1 MRNKVFLFTLFGI
14 FVSCAG
20 FAAFYVL
27 QIVPHQVEIS
37 LGEASHDLDVWE
49 KWRLILLLSQKKAV
63 LTKPANPNGE
73 MQQFQI
79 GFGESPLLVAKR
91 LKEGGLLSDDSSFV
105 MYLRYKGLDK
115 TIQAGDY
122 HLSAAM
128 TPIQIAQTFQDAT
141 PKEVPFRVLEGWR
154 IEEIAASLPTSG
166 LNIDQD
172 TFLSFARIRPD
183 GYSFSSELPAF
194 STSSTPYPV
203 EGFLYPDAYSI
214 TRDADAADLITI
226 LLKRFDEAIDAGIR
240 EGIKRQGLSFYEGVI
255 LASIV
260 EREAV
265 MDDEKPLIASVF
277 LNRLRIGMKLEADPT
292 VQYAMG
298 YRADRNG
305 WWPFPLFRED
315 LSIIS
320 PYNTYVINGLP
331 PSPICN
337 PGLSSLKAVAFAP
350 ETKYIYFR
358 ALCDDSKR
366 HAFSETFDQHVK
378 NACP

>member
-1 MRNKVFLFTLFGI
+1 MKNKVVIIFLFGLLI
-14 FVSCAG
+14 LCIVFV
-20 FAAFYVL
+20 AFYVL
-27 QIVPHQVEIS
+27 QIVPSQVES
-37 LGEASHDLDVWE
+37 SFGTASHDLDLWE
-49 KWRLILLLSQKKAV
+49 KWRLIFLLSQKKTD
-63 LTKPANPNGE
+63 LTKPANSDGK
-73 MQQFQI
+73 MQPFQI
-79 GFGESPLLVAKR
+79 GLGESPLLVAKR
-91 LKEGGLLSDDSSFV
+91 LEESGFIRDENSFV

-122 HLSAAM
+122 YLSAAM

-141 PKEVPFRVLEGWR
+141 PMEVPFRVLEGWR

-194 STSSTPYPV
+194 STSSTPYPI
-203 EGFLYPDAYSI
+203 EGFLYPDLYSI
-214 TRDADAADLITI
+214 SRNTDAAHLITI
-226 LLKRFDEAIDAGIR
+226 FLNKFDEMIDEGIR
-240 EGIKRQGLSFYEGVI
+240 DGIKRQGLSLYEGVI

-265 MDDEKPLIASVF
+265 VDDEKPIIASVF
-277 LNRLRIGMKLEADPT
+277 LNRLKVGMKLEADPT

-305 WWPFPLFRED
+305 WWPLPLLRED
-315 LSIIS
+315 LNIIS
-320 PYNTYVINGLP
+320 LHNTYVIIGLP

-350 ETKYIYFR
+350 ETKYYYFR
-358 ALCDDSKR
+358 ALCDNSKR
-366 HAFSETFDQHVK
+366 HAFSETFEQHVK